1 MKRILIFAMLSCTLL
16 VAGCNKPDEGKNGG
30 LAKFSA
36 SRDVLFSADINRFAV
51 KATDTAFDNGDEIGL
66 FAGAPIVKSNVKGVV
81 AGTKV
86 TVDAANPICWLKD
99 QTDPVDFIGYYPYN
113 ASLSDAAAYDFAVA
127 TDQSADGAYAASDL
141 MVANT
146 TANPPASETDEAI
159 VNLNF
164 KHVLSKVVIKIDNQT
179 AAEVTAVYFLNIA
192 NAAKFNLGAAG
203 AASSVGALQPSIK
216 GVKGANDGTKLVYQ
230 LLIVPQSATPQIKV
244 ETAEGNVYVYSL
256 ASAFTFAKGK
266 KYTADIAITGTTVAG
281 EVNFTLE
288 VTDWEDADE
297 NPVFGGQEET
307 IVKDKWSVIGRIM
320 GTNWNKDIVM
330 TDNQDD
336 SWSIDITY
344 AEGDEFK
351 FRFNGEWTY
360 QYGMYESDPN
370 ETITMDAIEA
380 TTAENKTYGMADGIE
395 NDDENIHRANKNIKL
410 PAYGDYT
417 LRLFTYGEHAGDLY
431 VTKK

>member
-1 MKRILIFAMLSCTLL
+1 MKRFITFAMLACTLL
-16 VAGCNKPDEGKNGG
+16 VAGCNKPDEG
-30 LAKFSA
+30 KFSA

-66 FAGAPIVKSNVKGVV
+66 FAGAPIVKNNVKGVV

-86 TVDAANPICWLKD
+86 TVDAANPIQWLKD
-99 QTDPVDFIGYYPYN
+99 QTAPVDFIGYYPYN
-113 ASLSDAAAYDFAVA
+113 ASLADAAAYDFAVA
-127 TDQSADGAYAASDL
+127 LDQSADGAYASSDL
-141 MVANT
+141 MVANV

-179 AAEVTAVYFLNIA
+179 ASEVTAVSFLNIA
-192 NAAKFNLGAAG
+192 NAAQFNLGAAG
-203 AASSVGALQPSIK
+203 AEVASSVGALQPSIK
-216 GVKGANDGTKLVYQ
+216 AVKGTNDGTKLVYQ
-230 LLIVPQSATPQIKV
+230 LLIVPQAATPQIKV

-281 EVNFTLE
+281 EVSFTLE

-307 IVKDKWSVIGRIM
+307 IVKDKWSVIGKIM
-320 GTNWNKDIVM
+320 GANWNKDFVM
-330 TDNQDD
+330 TDNQDN
-336 SWSIDITY
+336 SWSIDITF

-360 QYGMYESDPN
+360 QYGMWASDPN
-370 ETITMDAIEA
+370 VTITMEAIEA
-380 TTAENKTYGMADGIE
+380 TTADNKTYGLADGVE
-395 NDDENIHRANKNIKL
+395 NDDENIHRANKNIVL

-417 LRLFTYGEHAGDLY
+417 LKLFTYGEHAGDLY

>member
-1 MKRILIFAMLSCTLL
+1 MKRFITFAMLACTLL
-16 VAGCNKPDEGKNGG
+16 VAGCNKPDEG
-30 LAKFSA
+30 KFSA

-66 FAGAPIVKSNVKGVV
+66 FAGAPIVKNNVKGVV

-86 TVDAANPICWLKD
+86 TVDAANPIQWLKD
-99 QTDPVDFIGYYPYN
+99 QTAPVDFIGYYPYDS
-113 ASLSDAAAYDFAVA
+113 SLADAAAYDFAVA
-127 TDQSADGAYAASDL
+127 LDQSADGAYAASDL

-179 AAEVTAVYFLNIA
+179 ASEVTAVSFLNIA
-192 NAAKFNLGAAG
+192 NAAQFNLGAAG
-203 AASSVGALQPSIK
+203 AEVASSVGALQPSIK
-216 GVKGANDGTKLVYQ
+216 AVKGANDGTKLVYQ
-230 LLIVPQSATPQIKV
+230 LLVVPQASTPQIKV

-256 ASAFTFAKGK
+256 ASAFTFAQGK

-281 EVNFTLE
+281 EVSFTLQ

-307 IVKDKWSVIGRIM
+307 IVKDKWSIIGKIM
-320 GTNWNKDIVM
+320 GSNWNKDFVM
-330 TDNQDD
+330 TDNQDN

-344 AEGDEFK
+344 AEGDAFK

-360 QYGMYESDPN
+360 QYGMWASDPN
-370 ETITMDAIEA
+370 VTITMDAIEA
-380 TTAENKTYGMADGIE
+380 TTADNKTYGLADGSEGAE
-395 NDDENIHRANKNIKL
+395 NKDIML

-417 LRLFTYGEHAGDLY
+417 LKLYTYGEHAGDLY

>member
-1 MKRILIFAMLSCTLL
+1 MRRFIFFAMLGCTLL
-16 VAGCNKPDEGKNGG
+16 VEGCNKPDEGKNGG

-51 KATDTAFDNGDEIGL
+51 KATDTAFENGDEIGL
-66 FAGAPIVKSNVKGVV
+66 FAGV

-86 TVDAANPICWLKD
+86 NVDAATPIQWLKD
-99 QTDPVDFIGYYPYN
+99 QTAPVDFIGYYPYN

-127 TDQSADGAYAASDL
+127 TDQSVEGAYAASDL

-146 TANPPASETDEAI
+146 TANPPSSETDEAI

-179 AAEVTAVYFLNIA
+179 AAEVTAVSFLNIA
-192 NAAKFNLGAAG
+192 NAAKFNLGVAG
-203 AASSVGALQPSIK
+203 DEVASSVGALQPLIK
-216 GVKGANDGTKLVYQ
+216 GVRGANDGTKLVYQ

-266 KYTADIAITGTTVAG
+266 KYTADVAITSQTVAG
-281 EVNFTLE
+281 AVNFTLA

-307 IVKDKWSVIGRIM
+307 VVKDKWSVIGKIM

-360 QYGMYESDPN
+360 QYGMWESDSN
-370 ETITMDAIEA
+370 ETITLDAIAA
-380 TTAENKTYGMADGIE
+380 TTADNKTYGLADDSE
-395 NDDENIHRANKNIKL
+395 TAKNKNIKL
-410 PAYGDYT
+410 PEAGDYT